1 MEEIIN
7 KKSGFAVIIG
17 RSNAGK
23 STLLNALVGT
33 KLAIATPKP
42 QTTRHVIHGVFNDD
56 RGQIV
61 FVDTPG
67 FLTEKRSPL
76 TPKLTEKIKQSLHG
90 VEVIIYVVD
99 TSRAIG
105 QEEKRLLSLVRDL
118 KLPKL
123 FVINKIDL
131 SHRELPYLEEYRAL
145 SASEGFTATIE
156 VSALKHKHLKTLLST
171 LFEFLPEGES
181 IYPLNQ
187 ITNIDQRFFISELI
201 REKVFHTMGDEV
213 PYSVTVRVEEMEE
226 RKDGTLYIRAVIL
239 TFAERYKKMI
249 IGAHAR
255 KIKEIGA
262 TVRKELELI
271 NNRHVYVDL
280 TVKVDTEW
288 EKSFE

>member
-1 MEEIIN
+1 MEKTTQ

-23 STLLNALVGT
+23 STLLNTLVGT
-33 KLAIATPKP
+33 KLAITTPKP

-76 TPKLTEKIKQSLHG
+76 TSKLTDKIKQSLHG
-90 VEVIIYVVD
+90 IEVILYVVD
-99 TSRAIG
+99 PSRAVG
-105 QEEKRLLSLVRDL
+105 QEEKRLLSIIRNL
-118 KLPKL
+118 KIPKI
-123 FVINKIDL
+123 FVINKIDMPFR
-131 SHRELPYLEEYRAL
+131 SLPYLEDYRAL
-145 SASEGFTATIE
+145 GASENFIATIE
-156 VSALKHKHLKTLLST
+156 ISALKEKHIKTLVST
-171 LFEFLPEGES
+171 LFENFPEGEP
-181 IYPLNQ
+181 IYPPEQ
-187 ITNIDQRFFISELI
+187 ITNIDQRFFITELI

-213 PYSVTVRVEEMEE
+213 PYSVTVEIEEIEE
-226 RKDGTLYIRAVIL
+226 RKDGTLYIKAVIL

-255 KIKEIGA
+255 KIKEVGA
-262 TVRKELELI
+262 TVRKELEI
-271 NNRHVYVDL
+271 IYNRHVFLDL